1 MRKKDKKGGKSY
13 KNKKKQQKTICTKK
27 LLLKQSVWDRY
38 LKQDYASTLT
48 HYKPR
53 QTHKLSRAHLIVF
66 MSMRISVLYPMTFFR
81 CGYLFCEEKENNVVI
96 AEDERL
102 HLND

>member
-1 MRKKDKKGGKSY
+1 MKKAKKAEKMQ
-13 KNKKKQQKTICTKK
+13 KKTICTKK

-66 MSMRISVLYPMTFFR
+66 MSMRMSVLYPTTFFR
-81 CGYLFCEEKENNVVI
+81 CGYLFCEGKENNFVI